1 MKITQN
7 LMKSCWTKENVTFVK
22 KTLAQLEDDPHMPTI
37 LQFIDN
43 KEWNIWCLLAMLAK
57 KYMPKR
63 YLEIGVR
70 RGFSMAM
77 IVARGQTNH
86 ITGFDMWVKGYG
98 GAENPGPS
106 FVISEMN
113 KFRNEQFLDALI
125 SDTKFIAD
133 WSGKNKAPIKIELIS
148 GDTAQTLPAYKPD
161 APFDLILVDGD
172 HSYKGAVSNLEN
184 CLGILAKNGSIVIDD
199 LQAESVLNACRT
211 VHEKH
216 GLIFQRFGRV
226 GIIS

>member
-1 MKITQN
+1 MKITKQ

-22 KTLAQLEDDPHMPTI
+22 RTLGKLEDDPHIPTI
-37 LQFIDN
+37 LARIDN
-43 KEWNIWCLLAMLAK
+43 KEHNIWCLLAMLAK

-77 IVARGQTNH
+77 IVARGQTEY
-86 ITGFDMWVKGYG
+86 ITGFDLWIKGYG

-106 FVISEMN
+106 FVRAEMD
-113 KFRNEQFLDALI
+113 KFKHNTI
-125 SDTKFIAD
+125 I
-133 WSGKNKAPIKIELIS
+133 NLIS
-148 GDTAQTLPAYKPD
+148 GDTKETLPAYKPNI
-161 APFDLILVDGD
+161 PFDLILVDGD
-172 HSYKGAVSNLEN
+172 HSYQGALGNLEN
-184 CLGILAKNGSIVIDD
+184 CLGILAKNGSIVVDD

-211 VHEKH
+211 IHEKH
-216 GLIFQRFGRV
+216 GLIFQRFGNV